1 MSEQADSAAIE
12 LDPETLAEEH
22 VVSEDPADVPEEY
35 EPEPDLVSA
44 TREADHADVAEQ
56 LTEVPGMDEDDGDE
70 GEAEEKF

>member
-1 MSEQADSAAIE
+1 MSEQPDSTAIE

-22 VVSEDPADVPEEY
+22 VATEDPADLPEDY

-56 LTEVPGMDEDDGDE
+56 LTEVPGMDDE
-70 GEAEEKF
+70 GGEDEAEEEF

>member
-70 GEAEEKF
+70 GEAEQKF

>member
-1 MSEQADSAAIE
+1 MSEQPDSTAIE

-22 VVSEDPADVPEEY
+22 VVSEDPADVPEDY

-56 LTEVPGMDEDDGDE
+56 LTEVPGMDEDGDE
-70 GEAEEKF
+70 GEVAEEF